1 MVAAAD
7 TTPILPP
14 AVVADMTM
22 LETLEETFDARRALV
37 FGAGGSGDIV
47 GAVPTARLL
56 EGHGVDVTLGGL
68 TWEPVPHDSEPGPRS
83 LDEIRNVERVGE
95 SVGLVT
101 GETVTADGM
110 EFTETAVARHFDEET
125 VLIDMDGG
133 PAGTRR
139 GLETACEKLG
149 FDLVVGVDA
158 GGDALARGD
167 EPGLRSP
174 VTDGYALSALAEL
187 PVQTALGVFGYGS
200 DGELTREELEA
211 AISRIAGR
219 DGLLG
224 AWGLTRRVRDE
235 MRDLLE
241 VVDTEASRLPVEAAG
256 GAAGERTIRG
266 GEVELE
272 LTPPSTVTF
281 YFSPDAVAAESG
293 IASAVR
299 GLESLEAAVETLRD
313 EGYQIEFDT
322 ERERLETG
330 G

>member
-1 MVAAAD
+1 MA
-7 TTPILPP
+7 
-14 AVVADMTM
+14 M
-22 LETLEETFDARRALV
+22 LESLEDAFEARKALV

-56 EGHGVDVTLGGL
+56 EGHGVEVTLGGL
-68 TWEPVPHDSEPGPRS
+68 TWEPVPKDTKPGPRS
-83 LDEIRNVERVGE
+83 LDELQNVERVSQ

-101 GETVTADGM
+101 GRTTTDDGI
-110 EFTETAVARHFDEET
+110 EFAETAVARHYGEET
-125 VLIDMDGG
+125 ILVDMDGG

-139 GLETACEKLG
+139 GLETACRKLG

-187 PVQTALGVFGYGS
+187 SVPTALGVFGYGS
-200 DGELTREELEA
+200 DGELTRAELEA
-211 AISRIAGR
+211 AITRVAGR

-224 AWGLTRRVRDE
+224 AWGLTRRIREE

-241 VVDTEASRLPVEAAG
+241 AVDTEASRLPVEAAE
-256 GAAGERTIRG
+256 GASGRRSIRG

-281 YFSPDAVAAESG
+281 YFTPGVVAAQSE
-293 IASAVR
+293 IASAIR
-299 GLESLEAAVETLRD
+299 DIESLEEAVDTLR
-313 EGYQIEFDT
+313 EAGYRIEFDT
-322 ERERLETG
+322 GRERLDRRE
-330 G
+330 